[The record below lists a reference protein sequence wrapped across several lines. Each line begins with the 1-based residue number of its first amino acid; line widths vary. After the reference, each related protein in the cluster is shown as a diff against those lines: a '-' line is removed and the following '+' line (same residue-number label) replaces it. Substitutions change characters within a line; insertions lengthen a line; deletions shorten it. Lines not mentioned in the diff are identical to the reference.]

1 MQEKLHIRLTTTSV
15 CDMMILL
22 RHSVKEGLFFYYWR
36 PRAEATELTVSEGR
50 VLWKWMN
57 TGLRSPTHKKELA
70 LNCCIYLLHQLRA
83 NSHLS
88 WYLASVWN
96 LTFRSILFCK
106 CFDEIFPSFWNPIQI
121 ICFLLQFFIFTLGRV
136 ACMSAVS
143 RWSTSFHRFDSIIK
157 MLIRHLLMS

>member
-1 MQEKLHIRLTTTSV
+1 MGEMQEKLHIRLTTTSV
-15 CDMMILL
+15 CDMMILF
-22 RHSVKEGLFFYYWR
+22 RHSVKEGLFC
-36 PRAEATELTVSEGR
+36 
-50 VLWKWMN
+50 WMN
-57 TGLRSPTHKKELA
+57 SRSGTNKKELA

-96 LTFRSILFCK
+96 LSFLSIYFSK

-121 ICFLLQFFIFTLGRV
+121 ICFLLLFFVFTLGRV

-143 RWSTSFHRFDSIIK
+143 WWSTSFHRFDSIIK
-157 MLIRHLLMS
+157 MLIRHLVCLS